1 MYGRIEIRRISL
13 APVCYFVVL
22 VALGAPRAVAQ
33 EKAEHRTLVPEN
45 GTRYTGAV
53 DLIVAGKPQ
62 LKNAKEILAI
72 AKKTKFNEAGG
83 YENKYNGGSVE
94 YVPPE
99 PTHDALRKALVE
111 GLLLYKFTIKGASP
125 KNINLPQ
132 GTYYFYM
139 QFIDARWVGFAVNEA
154 GISMCYTFGLIAR
167 EVYTEHPGSEHVS
180 GSYIAMHQ
188 IASKDDLAKL
198 GDIQAADADW
208 ADVQIDWQ
216 PFGAGCWKQIV
227 CVPGT

>member
-1 MYGRIEIRRISL
+1 MYRRIEKGRIGL
-13 APVCYFVVL
+13 AAVCFFVVA
-22 VALGAPRAVAQ
+22 VALGAPTAFAQ
-33 EKAEHRTLVPEN
+33 EKAEHRSLVPEN

-53 DLIVAGKPQ
+53 DLIMAGKPQ
-62 LKNAKEILAI
+62 LKNAREILAI

-83 YENKYNGGSVE
+83 YESKYNGGSVA

-99 PTHDALRKALVE
+99 ATHDALRKALTE

-139 QFIDARWVGFAVNEA
+139 QFIDGRWVGFAVDEE
-154 GISMCYTFGLIAR
+154 GISRCFTFGLIAR
-167 EVYTEHPGSEHVS
+167 EVYTEHPGREHVP

-188 IASKDDLAKL
+188 IASADDLAKL

-208 ADVQIDWQ
+208 ADVQIGWQ